1 MKRLKISFFQL
12 CNSLIATIL
21 GVIGLSSCKQNPI
34 YPPVE
39 YGCPHADFIVNGNV
53 VDKDS
58 DKPIENIR
66 VVIESDTTTSIQDA
80 ERVRNDTTY
89 TKPDGSYSF
98 RQDLFEAS
106 DMVVKVKFEDI
117 DSTANGEYE
126 SANTTLRISKEDFKG
141 GQGRWFRGETKQT
154 VDMKLTPKT
163 KK

>member
-12 CNSLIATIL
+12 CNSLIAAIL

-66 VVIESDTTTSIQDA
+66 VVIES
-80 ERVRNDTTY
+80 DTTY

-141 GQGRWFRGETKQT
+141 GHGRWFRGETKQT
-154 VDMKLTPKT
+154 VDMKLTPKS